1 MLCSEVLSIFLKEQM
16 PEGAIRG
23 DKPRNDDPTL
33 NHILFTDDFFLFSR
47 LGI

>member
-16 PEGAIRG
+16 AEGAIRG
-23 DKPRNDDPTL
+23 DKPRDDGPTL
-33 NHILFTDDFFLFSR
+33 NHILFTDDCILFSR